1 VDPTLFTIYEQEKV
15 KHSLKMELF
24 IVTKIAIR
32 IMGHD
37 PKDCGMSRSDFE
49 IYQHVWGQF
58 FMQLLKTVLKPLNKK

>member
-49 IYQHVWGQF
+49 IYQHV
-58 FMQLLKTVLKPLNKK
+58 